1 MELTQSGT
9 EVRGT
14 VVVLGLSRESNWN
27 EAPKPIRSGHMS
39 GNRFSFEAIGDSGDT
54 WTGELTVSPDAAKMD
69 GRGYY
74 RGSMSFWMQ
83 KDK

>member
-1 MELTQSGT
+1 
-9 EVRGT
+9 
-14 VVVLGLSRESNWN
+14 
-27 EAPKPIRSGHMS
+27 MS